1 MGPTSKENKKNNNKK
16 DVKQTGK
23 QKRLAQ
29 RENCF

>member
-1 MGPTSKENKKNNNKK
+1 MGPTSKENKKINKK